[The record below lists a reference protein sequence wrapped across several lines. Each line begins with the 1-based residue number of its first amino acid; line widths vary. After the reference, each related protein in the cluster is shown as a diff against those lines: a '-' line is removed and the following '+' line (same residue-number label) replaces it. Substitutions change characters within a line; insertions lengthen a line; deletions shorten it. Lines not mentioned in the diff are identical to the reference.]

1 MLHIRFDFGEQKQ
14 SQRKVGDLGLSLR
27 NKDLIK
33 SFQVHGRSKRK
44 QQEREE
50 KENNCKTA
58 SGCSWVLQRP
68 PTPDLCTAGTAQG
81 RRIECQCGP
90 VGPGPM
96 PYGSCPSRAGGKGR
110 MNWYLP
116 CELLQDS
123 VSVL

>member
-33 SFQVHGRSKRK
+33 SFQVHVRPKRK

-58 SGCSWVLQRP
+58 SGCTGFGSGLP
-68 PTPDLCTAGTAQG
+68 PLACAQQG
-81 RRIECQCGP
+81 LH
-90 VGPGPM
+90 
-96 PYGSCPSRAGGKGR
+96 RAG
-110 MNWYLP
+110 
-116 CELLQDS
+116 
-123 VSVL
+123 